1 MGYAINTDD
10 TSDYGAPPT
19 AGKHNRTTSRDAFA
33 TGYDGNRGGFGSSTP
48 QQKNFKNK
56 SQAPFRPISVYKK
69 AKDESKRLMSKA
81 KWVSKDLTLDLGRWR
96 RQRFG

>member
-1 MGYAINTDD
+1 MGYAVATPDAV
-10 TSDYGAPPT
+10 DYGQSQK

-33 TGYDGNRGGFGSSTP
+33 TGYDGNRGFGSAAPLAT
-48 QQKNFKNK
+48 NKNK

-81 KWVSKDLTLDLGRWR
+81 KWVSKDITLDLGKWR

>member
-1 MGYAINTDD
+1 MGYAISTDD
-10 TSDYGAPPT
+10 IEYGTPGT

-33 TGYDGNRGGFGSSTP
+33 TGYDGNRGFGSSTP
-48 QQKNFKNK
+48 STNFKNK

-81 KWVSKDLTLDLGRWR
+81 KWVSKDLTTDLGRWR